1 MNTIPS
7 QICLKAKAAAA
18 AQSSDVPIPLIRILM
33 IDGNIE
39 TLAGA
44 ALSHFE
50 YAPTSKHAEFKQGK
64 HMFRH

>member
-1 MNTIPS
+1 
-7 QICLKAKAAAA
+7 
-18 AQSSDVPIPLIRILM
+18 M

-50 YAPTSKHAEFKQGK
+50 YAPTSKHAEIK
-64 HMFRH
+64 